1 MKQGQQ
7 GTGSILDFLMYDCEI
22 PELDAKFYARILSIA
37 GYESSKHLK
46 ELLPTYYELS
56 RLGITK
62 LAHRK
67 VILKKLEPTSVVL
80 DDHLDNTRS
89 LLLDDRQYVMRECF
103 QNLTKALNNTD
114 IPRPIIQ
121 VFGIRGSGKTT
132 LLIQALR
139 LIGNKYNDPYYVMYL
154 PIHTPHTPCDL
165 LKETINKC
173 IRNGSKYIFIDEI
186 QRVDNWASVLL
197 AFENY
202 DVQFVVAGS
211 QASAFRSNTL
221 LVGRHIDIH
230 VMPYSF
236 KEFKCALEQ
245 VPTEKKKNLFSLY
258 LTWGGFPK
266 LLEI

>member
-1 MKQGQQ
+1 MNQDQLYKFLEFVGRVKQHC
-7 GTGSILDFLMYDCEI
+7 LYKLCV
-22 PELDAKFYARILSIA
+22 
-37 GYESSKHLK
+37 
-46 ELLPTYYELS
+46 
-56 RLGITK
+56 RLVSNMMSHI
-62 LAHRK
+62 
-67 VILKKLEPTSVVL
+67 
-80 DDHLDNTRS
+80 
-89 LLLDDRQYVMRECF
+89 
-103 QNLTKALNNTD
+103 
-114 IPRPIIQ
+114 
-121 VFGIRGSGKTT
+121 
-132 LLIQALR
+132 
-139 LIGNKYNDPYYVMYL
+139 L
-154 PIHTPHTPCDL
+154 PIHKAHTPCDL

-186 QRVDNWASVLL
+186 QRVDDWPSVLL
-197 AFENY
+197 AFEYY